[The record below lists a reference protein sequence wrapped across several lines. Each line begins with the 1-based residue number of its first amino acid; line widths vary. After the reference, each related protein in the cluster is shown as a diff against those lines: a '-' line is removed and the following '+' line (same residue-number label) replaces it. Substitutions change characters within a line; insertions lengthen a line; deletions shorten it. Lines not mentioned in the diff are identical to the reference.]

1 MATININ
8 IADVLARQFNENCSK
23 KGITA
28 QDAILKFIKKS
39 NRKIRFPFSKT
50 RSLEKG
56 KNSFYALRKQDDQI
70 GMTFSDSDIEEIVSK
85 IRAEN

>member
-8 IADVLARQFNENCSK
+8 IDDILARQFNENCSK

-56 KNSFYALRKQDDQI
+56 KNSFYALRKQADQI
-70 GMTFSDSDIEEIVSK
+70 GMTFSDSNIEEIVSK

>member
-8 IADVLARQFNENCSK
+8 IDDVLARQFNENCSK

-50 RSLEKG
+50 RSLENG
-56 KNSFYALRKQDDQI
+56 KNSFYALRKQADQI

>member
-8 IADVLARQFNENCSK
+8 IDDVIARQFNENCSK
-23 KGITA
+23 KGITV

-56 KNSFYALRKQDDQI
+56 KDSFYALRKQADQI